1 MKRKYT
7 GSKFKPKLVTHM
19 EHSKMIFHLD
29 QKYQIIKKIHNI
41 PANNKVRMEWGL
53 SIRIFRGSQ
62 WNEQK

>member
-19 EHSKMIFHLD
+19 EHSKMIVHLD

-41 PANNKVRMEWGL
+41 PANNKVRMGL
-53 SIRIFRGSQ
+53 VNTHIS
-62 WNEQK
+62 WLAME

>member
-29 QKYQIIKKIHNI
+29 QKYQIIKKFITYLQI
-41 PANNKVRMEWGL
+41 TKSEWGL

>member
-29 QKYQIIKKIHNI
+29 QKYQIIKKN
-41 PANNKVRMEWGL
+41 
-53 SIRIFRGSQ
+53 S
-62 WNEQK
+62 